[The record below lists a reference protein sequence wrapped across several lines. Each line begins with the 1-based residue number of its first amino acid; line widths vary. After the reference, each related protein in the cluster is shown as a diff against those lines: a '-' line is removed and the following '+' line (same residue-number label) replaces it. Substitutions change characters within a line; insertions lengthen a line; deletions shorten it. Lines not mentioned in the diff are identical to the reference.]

1 MINFYQSLDNF
12 MANKKQVTQ
21 GRKLKLSESRPKR
34 RIKGDIFSEI
44 GIGANVN
51 FSA

>member
-1 MINFYQSLDNF
+1 MVNFYQSLDNF
-12 MANKKQVTQ
+12 MANKKQSHQ
-21 GRKLKLSESRPKR
+21 SRKMKNTEAVPKR

-44 GIGANVN
+44 GIGSNVN

>member
-12 MANKKQVTQ
+12 MGNKKQQPQ
-21 GRKLKLSESRPKR
+21 GRKLKSTESRPKR
-34 RIKGDIFSEI
+34 RTKGDIFSEI
-44 GIGANVN
+44 GIGSNIN